1 MNLDTTD
8 TGGGWTPHDEG
19 QYSAICVDV
28 IERLNVE
35 TQYGAKN
42 KVGIIFLTDAP
53 HKDDNP
59 QTVSRWFTA
68 SMHPK
73 ANLRAFVESW
83 FGKKLPKDQTDF
95 DTEKLIG
102 CKASLQVVHNEVG
115 DTVYGNIDTIMK
127 APRSCKLSI
136 PADYVRNRDKEQTTP
151 EEAAAT
157 VLATFDS
164 VPASLVEDDDDL
176 PF

>member
-1 MNLDTTD
+1 MELDTSD

-19 QYSAICVDV
+19 QYTAICVDI
-28 IERLNVE
+28 IEKYNVE
-35 TQYGAKN
+35 TQWGAKN
-42 KVGIIFLTDAP
+42 KVGIIFATDAP
-53 HKDDNP
+53 YREDQP

-83 FGKKLPKDQTDF
+83 FGKKLPKDSTNF

-102 CKASLQVVHNEVG
+102 CKAALQVVHNEAG
-115 DTVYGNIDTIMK
+115 DTVYANIDTVMK
-127 APRSCKLSI
+127 APTGCKLTI
-136 PADYVRNRDKEQTTP
+136 PGDYVRHKDREL
-151 EEAAAT
+151 EEAA
-157 VLATFDS
+157 VSKPNFDDPPDALS
-164 VPASLVEDDDDL
+164 KDDTSDL